1 MRPHACV
8 NLPADWADAAR
19 RIRRDAIGRVLI
31 LGPNDVG
38 KSTFARVLLDDARQE
53 GRRAALVDADVGQKT
68 VGPPAAVTL
77 GYPDGDALSLAR
89 LAFVGTTNPVQGW
102 RLLIRGLG
110 RLSDEANADLTVV
123 NTSGLLRGPGR
134 RLPSLFRECVPAI
147 AAD

>member
-31 LGPNDVG
+31 LGPRDVG
-38 KSTFARVLLDDARQE
+38 KSSFARVLLHDAVQE
-53 GRRAALVDADVGQKT
+53 GRRAALMDADVGQKT

-77 GYPDGDALSLAR
+77 GYPDGNALSLAR
-89 LAFVGTTNPVQGW
+89 LAFVGTTNPVQGS

-123 NTSGLLRGPGR
+123 NTSGLLRSPGR